1 MLVRDGG
8 EVGVLRG
15 DFSGGIFGF
24 EARASASL
32 KTDDIFEHMYCIVL
46 YCMWKLVGVKKERKK
61 NK

>member
-1 MLVRDGG
+1 MCSWNVVLVRDAG

-32 KTDDIFEHMYCIVL
+32 KTDDIFEHMYCIA
-46 YCMWKLVGVKKERKK
+46 CGS
-61 NK
+61 